1 MLDKAEDMLTVD
13 SQALVVVNG
22 KVEYLVNQVSKM
34 LACLLRMA
42 RLTSL
47 FSSSSSQALDVPS
60 GAKKGQLGQSSSTVS
75 VWRHNVLICPFASST
90 ALEISRGIKKA
101 DACKASVPATSADE
115 ICIFDDVAED
125 LKEKVLTMK

>member
-1 MLDKAEDMLTVD
+1 
-13 SQALVVVNG
+13 
-22 KVEYLVNQVSKM
+22 M
-34 LACLLRMA
+34 LACFIRIA
-42 RLTSL
+42 RLTNL

-60 GAKKGQLGQSSSTVS
+60 GAKKGQLGQSNSTVS
-75 VWRHNVLICPFASST
+75 VVWRHNVSTCPFASST

-115 ICIFDDVAED
+115 ICIFYDIAED